1 MRVRVGTFNLNNLF
15 SRFNF
20 QGAID
25 AINETPG
32 PAGSLTIRYEF
43 SDPETTRV
51 RTFRGK
57 LVKAKDPEETDRI
70 AERINTYALDVLAV
84 QEVENIGILR
94 KFNREKLGG
103 RYRYLAL
110 IEGNDPRFIDV
121 AVLSTLPIG
130 PVTSFQTA
138 VHPAHPEQRVFG
150 RDLLEVEIWSEG
162 RTEKLFTIYNNHLK
176 SHFVPYDENAAEG
189 AAAANARRLRQAE
202 MVARI
207 VTERSD
213 QESRFLILGD
223 MNDPPDSP
231 WLEPFTTSHS
241 LSLVN
246 GLVDPAETRD
256 PKTEITG
263 PGPSIKAWTYRH
275 KESGRPPDFY
285 LYDHIW
291 LSPALAERQRGA
303 WIDRRTRH
311 GGDGSDHDLA
321 WVELAV

>member
-1 MRVRVGTFNLNNLF
+1 MQVTVGTFNLNNLF

-20 QGAID
+20 QGAVE
-25 AINETPG
+25 AINETSG

-43 SDPETTRV
+43 SDPETYRV

-57 LVKAKDPEETDRI
+57 LVKAKDAEETERI
-70 AERINTYALDVLAV
+70 AGRIISCDLDVLAV

-94 KFNREKLGG
+94 KFNREMLGG
-103 RYRYLAL
+103 RYSHLAL

-121 AVLSTLPIG
+121 AILSKLPLG

-138 VHPAHPEQRVFG
+138 VHPADNDQRVFG
-150 RDLLEVEIWSEG
+150 RDLLEVEIWNEG
-162 RTEKLFTIYNNHLK
+162 RTERLFTLYNNHLK
-176 SHFVPYDENAAEG
+176 SHFVPYDEDPVAG

-207 VTERSD
+207 VANRNRPD
-213 QESRFLILGD
+213 SRYLILGD

-231 WLEPFTTSHS
+231 WLEPFTTSTE
-241 LSLVN
+241 L
-246 GLVDPAETRD
+246 GLADALTNPQETRA
-256 PKTEITG
+256 PKPDTTG
-263 PGPSIKAWTYRH
+263 PGPQTTAWTYRH
-275 KESGRPPDFY
+275 KESELPPEYY

-291 LSPALAERQRGA
+291 LSPALAQRQRGA
-303 WIDRRTRH
+303 FIDRRKLH

-321 WVELAV
+321 WVVLGL